1 TVADLKKGVTYGFV
15 ADTKGNGTDQP
26 TVTKG
31 SNSAAIGANS
41 SDGGRSNVVS
51 VGAPGAERQV
61 TNVAAGT
68 QATDAVNVQ
77 QLNQSVAQGVSQAVG
92 QANNY
97 TDQRFGQL
105 NNRLDAVGAAAMAA
119 SSLIPNARAGSDFQM
134 SVAAGTYG
142 GAGALALGAN
152 YWVSNRL
159 LLNAHVSETVGSA
172 GARTGASVGMT
183 YGF

>member
-1 TVADLKKGVTYGFV
+1 M

-77 QLNQSVAQGVSQAVG
+77 QLNQSVAQGVG
-92 QANNY
+92 QANSY
-97 TDQRFGQL
+97 TDQRINDV
-105 NNRLDAVGAAAMAA
+105 NNRIDSERRDANAGSASAMAMANLPQAVLPGEKVVALAAGNYGGQAAMA
-119 SSLIPNARAGSDFQM
+119 LGL
-134 SVAAGTYG
+134 SVATQKWLVKGSVTTG
-142 GAGALALGAN
+142 VSGHGSVGAGAG
-152 YWVSNRL
+152 
-159 LLNAHVSETVGSA
+159 VGY
-172 GARTGASVGMT
+172 RW
-183 YGF
+183 